1 MNADKTVK
9 LEHGTVEIFERGD
22 VRVHAYITH
31 DAIDDVCLVLEHA
44 GQAAVIELPPFKE
57 NIAELERYIAG
68 LGVKTVAKIVDYHA
82 AGDTFM
88 HDVPAYSTEEANEY
102 NTTGGGAGLIK
113 GFISSFGAGFDSSV
127 RLGEKILKAGK
138 TQIAGIEMEILP
150 NSEAFE
156 IAIPSIKTVYM
167 HMLGH
172 DCHSIVPGK
181 AGSEAMAA
189 NLQGYLDQ
197 GYELFLSAHY
207 APEGREDVETKIR
220 YLRRE
225 NEIAAAS
232 KDAADFTAKMK
243 AEFPGYSGENYLGIS
258 AGIYFPSQ

>member
-150 NSEAFE
+150 TAR
-156 IAIPSIKTVYM
+156 PSRSPSPRSRPST
-167 HMLGH
+167 
-172 DCHSIVPGK
+172 CTC
-181 AGSEAMAA
+181 
-189 NLQGYLDQ
+189 
-197 GYELFLSAHY
+197 SATTATPSSPARR
-207 APEGREDVETKIR
+207 APKRWPPTSR
-220 YLRRE
+220 ATSTR
-225 NEIAAAS
+225 ATS
-232 KDAADFTAKMK
+232 
-243 AEFPGYSGENYLGIS
+243 SS
-258 AGIYFPSQ
+258 